1 MINIHHPAK
10 KYKTV
15 EALKGV
21 TLDVAE
27 GELFAY
33 LGPNGSGKTTTIRI
47 LTGLARPTS
56 GDATLHGFHILREP
70 LEARRQCGL
79 VPQTLNLDNELTVL
93 ENLDIHGRL
102 FNMPRRERQARIDEM
117 LLILPDFVFPKC
129 RHKLAQKYSLE
140 FCLLLRWVALARRR
154 RLTRGLKSPAFRR
167 LLFQSAV
174 QSADLN
180 STSFHLA
187 VV

>member
-1 MINIHHPAK
+1 MINIHQLTK

-56 GDATLHGFHILREP
+56 GDATLHGFHILRES

-117 LLILPDFVFPKC
+117 LGDVCAWRYRFSEI
-129 RHKLAQKYSLE
+129 KLHTPERQNRYRAWFWGLN
-140 FCLLLRWVALARRR
+140 FCNYLSENL
-154 RLTRGLKSPAFRR
+154 
-167 LLFQSAV
+167 
-174 QSADLN
+174 
-180 STSFHLA
+180 
-187 VV
+187 